1 MNKSELCKKIS
12 AGMLLVTMGLYSVP
26 VFAYSKDETVYS
38 KIDSEGNNYKTIV
51 STHLKNTDNEDILD
65 DITNLTNIKN
75 TNGDEKFSQN
85 GNSLIWE
92 TQKHDIYYQG
102 ESDEELPIT
111 CSIKYELDEEEI
123 SAKDIA
129 GKSGKV
135 KVTIT
140 YVNKSENLVNING
153 KTEKLYTPFIVVAG
167 TIINNENNKNIQVSN
182 GKVVDNG
189 NKTIVLGMALPGLQE
204 SLNISKDKLEIPNSI
219 EITMDATDFEMGSIM
234 NYVTPKLLED
244 DDLSIFDSLD
254 EIYSQVSTLQNS
266 MNQIQDGANAL
277 KDGADTYTE
286 KMQEFENAMEM
297 VQDGMASANSNYT
310 KINDGIKT
318 LNSSTGTLNSGSK
331 EVADGVSQIETN
343 LKTINEKLGNVLEGT
358 QNLKSGETEIITGI
372 DTILTKLD
380 NINLSD
386 NTEKIVELQKL
397 VKANKE
403 TINKLTES
411 TKQLNQQYETTK
423 NDQILTQINS
433 NKSLIGLLQ
442 LNTQSQEETIAT
454 LKATDLSA
462 INELKTGLNKAKT
475 GLTKL
480 SKGTDN
486 LTSGVTQIKEG
497 TSLLAEKTGELTQ
510 GANKIYKGT
519 TKLTQATKTL
529 KEGSSEMKDGLNKLD
544 NSSTQL
550 LEANTQLTEGAQTIN
565 NGATTLADGI
575 TSFNE
580 QGIKKICNFV
590 NGDLKDLT
598 IRIEKLTDL
607 SKSYNSF
614 TIAQEG
620 VEVNSKFI
628 MIIDAIKNENVIE
641 KQEYIIENDNK
652 EK

>member
-1 MNKSELCKKIS
+1 MNKNEVCKKIS
-12 AGMLLVTMGLYSVP
+12 AGMLLITMGLYSVP

-111 CSIKYELDEEEI
+111 CSIKYELDGEEI
-123 SAKDIA
+123 SPKDIV

-135 KVTIT
+135 KVIIT
-140 YVNKSENLVNING
+140 YLNKSENLVNING

-219 EITMDATDFEMGSIM
+219 EITMDSINFEMGSIM

-277 KDGADTYTE
+277 KDGTDTYTE

-423 NDQILTQINS
+423 NEQILTQINS

-442 LNTQSQEETIAT
+442 LNIQAQEETIAT
-454 LKATDLSA
+454 LKDTDLSM
-462 INELKTGLNKAKT
+462 INELKAGLKKAKT
-475 GLTKL
+475 GLMEL
-480 SKGTDN
+480 SSGTDT
-486 LTSGVTQIKEG
+486 LTNGIIQIKGG

-519 TKLTQATKTL
+519 TELTQATKTL
-529 KEGSSEMKDGLNKLD
+529 KNGSNEMKEGLNTLD
-544 NSSTQL
+544 NSSMQL